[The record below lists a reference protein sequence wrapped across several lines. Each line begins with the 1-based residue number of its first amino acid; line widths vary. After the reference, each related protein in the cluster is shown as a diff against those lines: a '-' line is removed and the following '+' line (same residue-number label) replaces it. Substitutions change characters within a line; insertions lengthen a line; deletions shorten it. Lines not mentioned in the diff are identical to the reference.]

1 MWDIA
6 TTANAAVI
14 SVDYRLAPEHPF
26 PAGPDDCEAAALWLR
41 NHAAEEFG
49 AERLTI
55 GGGSAGGHLAAATL
69 LRLRDRFGDTGF
81 LAADLVFGVYDLGMT
96 PSQRYATESPV
107 IPTATMAWFYDHFV
121 PDASRRRD
129 PDMSP
134 LYADL
139 RALPPALFTVG
150 TLDPLL
156 DDTLFM
162 AQRWSAAG
170 NDAQLAVY
178 PGGLHGFVGQ
188 PIAIAAEARQ
198 RSASFLASA
207 IAG

>member
-1 MWDIA
+1 M
-6 TTANAAVI
+6 I

-41 NHAAEEFG
+41 DHAAEEFG

-69 LRLRDRFGDTGF
+69 LRLRDRFGETGF
-81 LAADLVFGVYDLGMT
+81 LAADLIFGVYDLGMT
-96 PSQRYATESPV
+96 PSQRHATESPV

-129 PDMSP
+129 PDVSP

-139 RALPPALFTVG
+139 RDLPPALFTVG

-170 NDAQLAVY
+170 NDTELAVY

-198 RSASFLASA
+198 RSAPFLANA
-207 IAG
+207 IAD